1 MRKVEVVE
9 YNPSWPV
16 LFEKERKLLQNIL
29 GDILVAIH
37 HIGSTAIPG
46 LAAKP
51 IIDILME
58 VTAVAVLDGLN
69 DELRAIVYEPKG
81 EFGISGRRYFKK
93 GGEDRTHHIHAFA
106 SGDFNLI
113 RHLAFR
119 DYLRTHPDVA
129 AEYAELKMRIAA
141 TCNNDIYR
149 YCDGKDEYVKRIE
162 ARAVDEMM
170 EREE

>member
-1 MRKVEVVE
+1 MRKVEVVQ

-16 LFEKERKLLQNIL
+16 LFEKERKLLQDIL
-29 GDILVAIH
+29 GDIPVAIH
-37 HIGSTAIPG
+37 HIGSTSVPG

-58 VTAVAVLDGLN
+58 VASVAALDGFN
-69 DELRAIVYEPKG
+69 DELRAAGYEPKG
-81 EFGISGRRYFKK
+81 EFGIPGRRYFKK
-93 GGEDRTHHIHAFA
+93 GGDDRTHHIHAFA

-119 DYLRTHPDVA
+119 DYLRTHSEVA
-129 AEYAELKMRIAA
+129 AEYAELKKTIAA

-149 YCDGKDEYVKRIE
+149 YCEDKDEYVKRIE
-162 ARAVDEMM
+162 ARAVDEMAAGD
-170 EREE
+170 